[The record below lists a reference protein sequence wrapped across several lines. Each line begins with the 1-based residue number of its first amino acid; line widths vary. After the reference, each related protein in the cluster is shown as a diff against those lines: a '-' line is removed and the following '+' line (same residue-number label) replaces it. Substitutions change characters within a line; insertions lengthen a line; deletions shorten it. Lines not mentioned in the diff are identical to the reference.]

1 VEPFFAPIETER
13 AQRRLAGASTPRSAV
28 SAQPYESGCD
38 VASSIQPSSCEP
50 ELNNR
55 RSRHRKPRAIN
66 SRADSQALSHLEQ
79 TGTGVFWLDIATV
92 HPVAARLKRITD
104 VVLSVVLITLLAP
117 LFLLLVAL
125 VKLTS
130 RGPAVFC
137 QERIGFRCNV
147 FEMYKFRTM
156 RVGAHMAEKQ
166 LAEMEGG
173 VFLKPKNDPRIT
185 SIGRF
190 LRKFSLDELPQ
201 LFNVLEGTMS
211 LVGPR
216 PLLVSDLSKFPRRSQ
231 MRRFSVRPG
240 ITGLWQVSGR
250 SSCTDQERLDLD
262 RRYVDEWSLRLDF
275 RILLK
280 TVGVVIA
287 ARDSR

>member
-1 VEPFFAPIETER
+1 M
-13 AQRRLAGASTPRSAV
+13 
-28 SAQPYESGCD
+28 
-38 VASSIQPSSCEP
+38 
-50 ELNNR
+50 NNR
-55 RSRHRKPRAIN
+55 RTRHRKPRAIS
-66 SRADSQALSHLEQ
+66 SRADSPALSHLEQ
-79 TGTGVFWLDIATV
+79 TGTGVFWLDIGTL

-104 VVLSVVLITLLAP
+104 VLLSVVLITLLTP
-117 LFLLLVAL
+117 LFLFLIAL

-137 QERIGFRCNV
+137 QDRIGFRCNV

-173 VFLKPKNDPRIT
+173 VFLKPKSDPRIT
-185 SIGRF
+185 PVGRF

-201 LFNVLEGTMS
+201 LFNVLEGSMS

-240 ITGLWQVSGR
+240 LTGLWQVSGR

-262 RRYVDEWSLRLDF
+262 RRYVDEWSLGLDF
-275 RILLK
+275 RILWK
-280 TVGVVIA
+280 TIGVVIA
-287 ARDSR
+287 ARDAR